1 MDNHTQHPLLALNG
15 VSKHFGGVQAVLDVS
30 FSIPQGRIT
39 GLIGP
44 NGAGKTTLFNL
55 ISGTILPSAG
65 TIFFGDQE
73 VTKLPPQTRSRL
85 GMMRTFQNLSLYPEL
100 SCLENVTIGANAWYR
115 PGPLSLV
122 RPGGGS
128 VQQTIMTQAR
138 EHLALVGLADKSHL
152 APDALSYG
160 DQRRLEIARAM
171 MGNPKLLL
179 LDEPAAGLNNQ
190 ESQELAEL
198 LLALRKET
206 GLTILLIEH
215 DMDVLMTVSDMVLVL
230 VEGQLLLEDTPRKVQ
245 QDPRVI
251 EAYLG
256 REEDE
261 SRQCPDH
268 NEQNLL

>member
-1 MDNHTQHPLLALNG
+1 MDQHIQQQPLLAVQN
-15 VSKHFGGVQAVLDVS
+15 VSKNFGGVQAVLDVN
-30 FSIPQGRIT
+30 FSIPAGRIT

-55 ISGTILPSAG
+55 ISGTILPSSGKIHFAG
-65 TIFFGDQE
+65 RDITR
-73 VTKLPPQTRSRL
+73 TPPQTRSRL

-100 SCLENVTIGANAWYR
+100 TCLENVTIGANAWYR

-122 RPGGGS
+122 RRGGGRTE
-128 VQQTIMTQAR
+128 QNI
-138 EHLALVGLADKSHL
+138 LADALGYLEQIGLL
-152 APDALSYG
+152 AKKDIGPDKLSYG

-171 MGNPKLLL
+171 MGHPKLLL

-198 LLALRKET
+198 LLHIRDTTE
-206 GLTILLIEH
+206 LTILIIEH
-215 DMDVLMTVSDMVLVL
+215 DMDVLMTVSDLVLVL

-245 QDPRVI
+245 QDPQVI

-256 REEDE
+256 KEE
-261 SRQCPDH
+261 
-268 NEQNLL
+268 

>member
-1 MDNHTQHPLLALNG
+1 MDEHTIPPLLNLEG
-15 VSKHFGGVQAVLDVS
+15 VSKNFGGVQAVLEVG

-55 ISGTILPSAG
+55 ISGTVIPSSG
-65 TIFFGDQE
+65 SIFFADH
-73 VTKLPPQTRSRL
+73 TITRFPPQNRSRL

-100 SCLENVTIGANAWYR
+100 SCLENVTIGSNAWYR

-122 RPGGGS
+122 RPKGGPVERS
-128 VQQTIMTQAR
+128 IMTQAR
-138 EHLALVGLADKSHL
+138 DYLALVGLEEKSGL
-152 APDALSYG
+152 APDELSYG

-198 LLALRKET
+198 LITLRKDT
-206 GLTILLIEH
+206 GLTILIIEH
-215 DMDVLMTVSDMVLVL
+215 DMDVVMTVSDRVLVL

-256 REEDE
+256 KEEE
-261 SRQCPDH
+261 
-268 NEQNLL
+268 